1 MGMLTK
7 LRYAGACT
15 EDLIYIYKQFIRSK
29 LEYCSVVFH
38 SSLTLQQSYSLE
50 RCQAVCLRIILMDMY
65 VTYSSAL
72 EMTGLSKLSDRRLNR
87 CLDFSLKCL
96 KDPYNSRF
104 FPKNPNLNL
113 TIESRKREQFKINFS
128 RTNSYKN
135 STIPFCQRLLNN
147 HWARLEQEE
156 EEGEGEEEEGEAGW
170 GLVMQGGGT
179 KMWIMISVFSNVHGR
194 SHLLIKPLIKIVCVS
209 KFQHVKKVLS
219 HWLQM

>member
-1 MGMLTK
+1 MALCKKAYARMGMLTK

-156 EEGEGEEEEGEAGW
+156 EEGEGEEEEGEEAG
-170 GLVMQGGGT
+170 
-179 KMWIMISVFSNVHGR
+179 
-194 SHLLIKPLIKIVCVS
+194 
-209 KFQHVKKVLS
+209 
-219 HWLQM
+219 